1 MNSDLLLELQLGKTY
16 DAETLRNYYQLGKK
30 LIYLDYYIKRKL
42 DQEGY
47 SYTVNYSENNKYGLF
62 TITGMPQ
69 PLYQVYNYIKQML
82 CLRLYSKEYLS
93 KWLVF
98 LSVYFF
104 DEELHA
110 SVSKY
115 KQNDYLLEK
124 YKIKIN
130 KSTYVKWHNQVDSLD
145 PLARQQLKAVVLRGI
160 RIKAQNQ
167 KENDKN
173 EQSSQ

>member
-1 MNSDLLLELQLGKTY
+1 
-16 DAETLRNYYQLGKK
+16 
-30 LIYLDYYIKRKL
+30 
-42 DQEGY
+42 
-47 SYTVNYSENNKYGLF
+47 
-62 TITGMPQ
+62 MPQ

-93 KWLVF
+93 KWLTF

-124 YKIKIN
+124 YKVKIN
-130 KSTYVKWHNQVDSLD
+130 RSTYVKWHNQVDSLD